1 MGKTMT
7 ILQNADVDRR
17 QSPAFAA
24 LLARDSLDFRDLA
37 ALRRVVSGDHCL
49 SLSEAEA
56 LFAFEASAVPK
67 CSGWIAFFVETLT
80 DFVVWQRRPTG
91 ILEAEQAHWLL
102 GQAETA
108 GTLGALAVLVNV
120 LAEAE
125 RVPAWFVAAV
135 RGRAARGLWQGGEA
149 EADGALESAA

>member
-1 MGKTMT
+1 MT
-7 ILQNADVDRR
+7 IVSQTSDIDRQ

-37 ALRRVVSGDHCL
+37 ALRRVVAGDHCL
-49 SLSEAEA
+49 SLAEAEA
-56 LFAFEASAVPK
+56 LFAFEASSVPK

-80 DFVVWQRRPTG
+80 DFVVWERRPTG
-91 ILEAEQAHWLL
+91 VLEAEQAHWLL
-102 GQAETA
+102 GQAETT

-125 RVPAWFVAAV
+125 RVPGWFVAAV
-135 RGRAARGLWQGGEA
+135 RGRAARGLWQGS
-149 EADGALESAA
+149 EADGDAALETAA

>member
-1 MGKTMT
+1 MT
-7 ILQNADVDRR
+7 IFSQTAAFDGRK
-17 QSPAFAA
+17 SPAFAA
-24 LLARDSLDFRDLA
+24 LLARDCLDHPDLA
-37 ALRRVVSGDHCL
+37 ALRRVVAGDHCL
-49 SLSEAEA
+49 SQAEAEA
-56 LFAFEASAVPK
+56 LFAFEGSAIPK

-80 DFVVWQRRPTG
+80 DYVVWQRRPTG

-102 GQAETA
+102 GQAEAA

-135 RGRAARGLWQGGEA
+135 RGRAARGLWQGA
-149 EADGALESAA
+149 EQEPDAALETAA